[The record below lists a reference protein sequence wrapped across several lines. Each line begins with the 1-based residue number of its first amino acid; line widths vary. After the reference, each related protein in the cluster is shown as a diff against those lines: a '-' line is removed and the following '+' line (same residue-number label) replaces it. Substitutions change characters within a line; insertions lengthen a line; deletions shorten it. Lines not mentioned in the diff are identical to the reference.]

1 MKQRA
6 AKKVAPVNV
15 VEKER
20 ESASCESLKK
30 TDIFRMSTAD
40 LRELAK
46 ENGIDDADK
55 VTGVEL
61 KKILVSKFGM

>member
-6 AKKVAPVNV
+6 AKKTAPVLVQKKDNV
-15 VEKER
+15 FDET
-20 ESASCESLKK
+20 LTK

-46 ENGIDDADK
+46 ENGIDDAEK
-55 VTGVEL
+55 ITGVEL
-61 KKILVSKFGM
+61 KKILVSKLGM